1 MPQRLPLPHRPSSR
15 ESSGVFVGPSF
26 GSSRGS
32 FNRAL
37 RASASSGPEPLDQAS
52 DNLKRARQALGRKQA
67 ILAAAQQTLD
77 SLLLSAPRPT
87 ERRIAEA
94 KRNVAEAERDVAKA
108 KRDVAEA
115 DLEAFL
121 QNTPKPSSSDVA
133 ATRDFDVNEAR
144 FKRNVAKAERDVAK
158 AEWDLS
164 RVDLDFAQARNA
176 PDTELEQKRKTSE
189 TLKAVFEGLALEPTS
204 GQPAFPA
211 GPHPALYAM

>member
-1 MPQRLPLPHRPSSR
+1 
-15 ESSGVFVGPSF
+15 
-26 GSSRGS
+26 
-32 FNRAL
+32 
-37 RASASSGPEPLDQAS
+37 LDQAS

-94 KRNVAEAERDVAKA
+94 KRNVAEAKRNVAEAERDVAKA
-108 KRDVAEA
+108 KRDVADA

-144 FKRNVAKAERDVAK
+144 FKRNVAKAERDVAKAERDVAK

>member
-108 KRDVAEA
+108 KRDVADA

>member
-1 MPQRLPLPHRPSSR
+1 
-15 ESSGVFVGPSF
+15 
-26 GSSRGS
+26 
-32 FNRAL
+32 
-37 RASASSGPEPLDQAS
+37 LDQAS

-94 KRNVAEAERDVAKA
+94 KRNVAE
-108 KRDVAEA
+108 
-115 DLEAFL
+115 
-121 QNTPKPSSSDVA
+121 
-133 ATRDFDVNEAR
+133 
-144 FKRNVAKAERDVAK
+144 AERDVAK

>member
-1 MPQRLPLPHRPSSR
+1 
-15 ESSGVFVGPSF
+15 
-26 GSSRGS
+26 
-32 FNRAL
+32 
-37 RASASSGPEPLDQAS
+37 LDQAS

-108 KRDVAEA
+108 KRDVADA

-121 QNTPKPSSSDVA
+121 QNTPRPSSSDVA

-144 FKRNVAKAERDVAK
+144 FKRNVAKAERDVAKAERDVAK

>member
-108 KRDVAEA
+108 KRDVADA
-115 DLEAFL
+115 DVEAFL